1 MYSLIVSVCLLR
13 VFVGPIVALV
23 ALVQVTGTFPS
34 AYPKGSLMG
43 SLRIVAPEKWR
54 LI

>member
-1 MYSLIVSVCLLR
+1 MYGSIVSVCLLR
-13 VFVGPIVALV
+13 VSVGPIV

-34 AYPKGSLMG
+34 AYQGGSLVG
-43 SLRIVAPEKWR
+43 SLWIVAPGRWP